1 MTHPKILLLGA
12 HGQLG
17 HTLAVALK
25 NLGEVQALTRVE
37 ADLSDPNALREALLQ
52 RTANFLP
59 TIVVNAAAYTSVDK
73 AETEPALAQAVNAD
87 SPAVLA
93 ELAQAWGAMLVH
105 YSTDYVFDGAG
116 VKPWEETDATHP
128 LSVYGASKRAG
139 EVAIA
144 RACAKHLILRTSWVV
159 GVHGNNFLKTMLRLA
174 AERDSLRVVAD
185 QIGAP
190 TSAELL
196 SEVTVALIQAMKSA
210 EASDSRWG
218 TYHVAAAGE
227 TSWHGY
233 AQYVIAGAAA
243 RGAVLKATPSTVQPI
258 ATAEYPLPAPRPAN
272 SRLDTRKIR
281 RTWGV
286 TLPAWQ
292 VGVDAILDQLFEKKS
307 P

>member
-1 MTHPKILLLGA
+1 M
-12 HGQLG
+12 
-17 HTLAVALK
+17 ALQK
-25 NLGEVQALTRVE
+25 LGEVHALTRAE
-37 ADLSDPNALREALLQ
+37 ADLSDPTALRESLLQ
-52 RTANFLP
+52 RAAKFLP
-59 TIVVNAAAYTSVDK
+59 TLVVNAAAYTSVDK
-73 AETEPALAQAVNAD
+73 AEAEPALAQAVNAD

-139 EVAIA
+139 EVAITQT
-144 RACAKHLILRTSWVV
+144 CAKHLILRTSWVV
-159 GVHGNNFLKTMLRLA
+159 GVHGHNFLKTMLRLA

-190 TSAELL
+190 TSTELL
-196 SEVTVALIQAMKSA
+196 GEVTVTLIHAMRNA
-210 EASDSRWG
+210 DASDSRWG
-218 TYHVAAAGE
+218 IYHVAAAGE

-233 AQYVIAGAAA
+233 AQYVIAGATA
-243 RGAVLKATPSTVQPI
+243 RGAMLKAMPSTVQPI
-258 ATAEYPLPAPRPAN
+258 ATTEYPLPAPRPAN
-272 SRLDTRKIR
+272 SRLDTRKIQ
-281 RTWGV
+281 RTWGI

-292 VGVDAILDQLFEKKS
+292 VGVDAILDQLLEKKS

>member
-1 MTHPKILLLGA
+1 MAHQKILLLGA

-17 HTLAVALK
+17 HTLSTALQK
-25 NLGEVQALTRVE
+25 LGEVQALTRAE
-37 ADLSDPNALREALLQ
+37 ADLSDPTALRESLLQ
-52 RTANFLP
+52 RAAKFLP
-59 TIVVNAAAYTSVDK
+59 TVVVNAAAYTSVDK
-73 AETEPALAQAVNAD
+73 AEAEPALAQAVNAD
-87 SPAVLA
+87 APAVLA

-116 VKPWEETDATHP
+116 VKPWGETDASHP

-144 RACAKHLILRTSWVV
+144 QACDKHLILRTSWVV
-159 GVHGNNFLKTMLRLA
+159 GVHGHNFLKTMLRLA

-190 TSAELL
+190 TSTALL
-196 SEVTVALIQAMKSA
+196 GEVTVALIQAMTNA
-210 EASDSRWG
+210 DASDSRWG
-218 TYHVAAAGE
+218 IYHVAAAGE

-243 RGAVLKATPSTVQPI
+243 RGAVLKTTPSTVQPI
-258 ATAEYPLPAPRPAN
+258 ATTEYPLPAPRPAN
-272 SRLDTRKIR
+272 SRLDTRKIQR
-281 RTWGV
+281 AWGV

-292 VGVDAILDQLFEKKS
+292 VGVDAILDQLLEKKS